1 MFLDER
7 FSHRCLLIK
16 RSLISFADPPVP
28 KTLDIFWY
36 GSTTNYVCIFCMRF
50 ERIVH
55 NVCAYFAP
63 RKLLVVRHYTMAC
76 PHSSKR
82 RPCVRV
88 KRLRMRDAW
97 WGLDRDL
104 RPNEKKK
111 NHAGISTRAFSLESP
126 SNKTYVKPIR
136 YVLDQLDEW
145 QLIWYGS
152 KVPTERI
159 MWIEIY
165 AHCFLL

>member
-16 RSLISFADPPVP
+16 RSLISFADRPVP

-55 NVCAYFAP
+55 NVCADFAP
-63 RKLLVVRHYTMAC
+63 RKLLIVRHYTMAC

-88 KRLRMRDAW
+88 KRLRMRDEDLTAIC
-97 WGLDRDL
+97 DRT
-104 RPNEKKK
+104 KKR
-111 NHAGISTRAFSLESP
+111 NQAGISTRAFPLESP
-126 SNKTYVKPIR
+126 SNKTCVKPIR
-136 YVLDQLDEW
+136 YVLDHLDEW

-152 KVPTERI
+152 KVPTKSI

-165 AHCFLL
+165 AHRFLL

>member
-1 MFLDER
+1 MFANKE
-7 FSHRCLLIK
+7 
-16 RSLISFADPPVP
+16 
-28 KTLDIFWY
+28 IF
-36 GSTTNYVCIFCMRF
+36 TTNYVCIFCMRF

-55 NVCAYFAP
+55 NVSADFAP

-76 PHSSKR
+76 PHSSQR

-88 KRLRMRDAW
+88 KRLRMRDE
-97 WGLDRDL
+97 DL
-104 RPNEKKK
+104 TAICDQTKKK
-111 NHAGISTRAFSLESP
+111 NQALISTRAFTLESP
-126 SNKTYVKPIR
+126 SNKTCVKPIR

-152 KVPTERI
+152 KVPTKRV

-165 AHCFLL
+165 AHCFIL